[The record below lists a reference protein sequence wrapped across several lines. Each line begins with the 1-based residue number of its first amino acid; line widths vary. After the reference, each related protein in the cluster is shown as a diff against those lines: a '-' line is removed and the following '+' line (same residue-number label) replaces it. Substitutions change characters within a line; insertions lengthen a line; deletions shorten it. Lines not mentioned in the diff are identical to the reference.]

1 MAFSGQF
8 FQASWD
14 IIAQDLLA
22 AVREFFSG
30 VPIPRSVSSALMV
43 LIPKKDSPT
52 TFNYFRPLC
61 LCHFLNKIF
70 TRILCDRLKSLLPK
84 LIEEEQ
90 SAFLQGRDIVDN
102 VLLAQEMVQHL
113 DKRVRG
119 HNIMFKLDMMKAFD
133 RVSWDFLQRC
143 LLKFGFHPLFV
154 QLIMNNLSASWF
166 SILINGSQSGF
177 FKSSRGVKQGDPL
190 SPYLFLLV
198 VEALSRGLK
207 ALQQGGSTASFSL
220 PRGARRVSHLCF
232 ADDLVIFTRAN
243 RPRLFWFFGAI

>member
-1 MAFSGQF
+1 M
-8 FQASWD
+8 
-14 IIAQDLLA
+14 
-22 AVREFFSG
+22 
-30 VPIPRSVSSALMV
+30 
-43 LIPKKDSPT
+43 
-52 TFNYFRPLC
+52 
-61 LCHFLNKIF
+61 
-70 TRILCDRLKSLLPK
+70 KSLLPK

-90 SAFLQGRDIVDN
+90 SAFLQGRDISHN

-177 FKSSRGVKQGDPL
+177 LKSSRGVKQGDPF

-207 ALQQGGSTASFSL
+207 GVALRLLFLCLEVLEGFLIYVLQMTWLFSQGPIGSISAPFLVFWSNMSGL
-220 PRGARRVSHLCF
+220 RVS
-232 ADDLVIFTRAN
+232 
-243 RPRLFWFFGAI
+243 